1 MRLNRLVVWI
11 TLAALVGAM
20 LACNLP
26 GQVPEE
32 PSEEE
37 VATVVAETMA
47 VEDEQKAVTQPTVPQ
62 ATATPLPTP
71 TDLPKIL
78 KLVYTD
84 EGRDLWR
91 YVEGDTVVKLVD
103 TGDVLDAQIS
113 DDGTMVAFVRS
124 SDYLHFSLWVVDFAG
139 GDLRELVS
147 EAEFAGMK
155 NDADAVGVEPYV
167 YQWFP
172 GERALAFVTSP
183 TFEGP
188 GLFVNDDL
196 WRVDAVNGDL
206 NQLLA
211 PGQGG
216 VFYFSPEGD
225 QIALVTPSSISVA
238 DKDGQNRR
246 ELFQYDPILTYSEY
260 RYYAVPK
267 WMPDGKALRVS
278 IPPVDALGDDDR
290 PTLNWQIAV
299 DGSGVNMLGEI
310 YTVPLGSV
318 DFSPDRTRIAYF
330 KEVGE
335 PSENLRALHVAKL
348 DGSEDIVYHT
358 AKQIDFGGWAPDSK
372 RFVFSFGKSEDAQL
386 GEPGRGF
393 YPLTDVGGEKGV
405 NWLDEDTFIFL
416 AVKNGK
422 WGIYIG
428 QPGGQGTLIDVL
440 GKVDSF
446 FPTYSFNY

>member
-1 MRLNRLVVWI
+1 MRSNRLAVLMVVF
-11 TLAALVGAM
+11 ALLGAM
-20 LACNLP
+20 LSCNMP
-26 GQVPEE
+26 GSVPPV

-47 VEDEQKAVTQPTVPQ
+47 VQEEKVITEPVQQQ
-62 ATATPLPTP
+62 SATPEPAPTE
-71 TDLPKIL
+71 LPKIL

-84 EGRDLWR
+84 ASRDLWR
-91 YVEGDTVVKLVD
+91 WVEGDTVVKLVD
-103 TGDVLDAQIS
+103 TGDVVDAQLS
-113 DDGTMVAFVRS
+113 GDGTMVAFVRS

-147 EAEFAGMK
+147 ESEFAGMK
-155 NDADAVGVEPYV
+155 NNADAVGVEPYV

-172 GERALAFVTSP
+172 EEKALAFVTSP

-206 NQLLA
+206 RRLLA
-211 PGQGG
+211 PGEGG

-225 QIALVTPSSISVA
+225 QIALVTPSSINVV
-238 DKDGQNRR
+238 DKNGQNRR
-246 ELFQYDPILTYSEY
+246 ELFQYDPVLTYSEF
-260 RYYAVPK
+260 RYYAAPK
-267 WMPDGKALRVS
+267 WNPDGKALRVS
-278 IPPVDALGDDDR
+278 IPPVDALGDEEG

-299 DGSGVNMLGEI
+299 DGSGVNLLSEI

-318 DFSPDRTRIAYF
+318 DISPDRSRMAYF

-335 PSENLRALHVAKL
+335 PSENLRELHIAKL
-348 DGSEDIVYHT
+348 DGSEDTIYHT
-358 AKQIDFGGWAPDSK
+358 ARQMNFGGWAPDSK
-372 RFVFSFGKSEDAQL
+372 RFAFSFGKSEDAQL
-386 GEPGRGF
+386 GEVGMGF
-393 YPLTDVGGEKGV
+393 FPLTNVGGEKGI
-405 NWLDEDTFIFL
+405 NWVDEDTFIFL

-428 QPGGQGTLIDVL
+428 QPGGLGTLIDVP
-440 GKVDSF
+440 GNSDSF
-446 FPTYSFNY
+446 FPTYSFYY